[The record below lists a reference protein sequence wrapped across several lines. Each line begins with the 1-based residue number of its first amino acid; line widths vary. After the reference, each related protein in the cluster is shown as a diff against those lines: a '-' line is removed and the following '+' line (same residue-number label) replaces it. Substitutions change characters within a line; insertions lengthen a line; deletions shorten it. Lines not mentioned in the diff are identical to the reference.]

1 MRSHLISACCNKLS
15 QDVNRLVE
23 TCAFVAVYTTNF
35 HCMVVRYEALY
46 QYYQLLTFRRIVE
59 CQGKSILKSED
70 TACVGH

>member
-1 MRSHLISACCNKLS
+1 MMPACCIKLL

-23 TCAFVAVYTTNF
+23 TSAFLAVYKTNF

-59 CQGKSILKSED
+59 CQGRSILKSED
-70 TACVGH
+70 TACVGQ